1 MSARLRVVA
10 SDLPGRAGL
19 EVALGERPI
28 EIGRAGD
35 CAVWLDDK
43 RISRRHARVER
54 EGGRHVVVDQG
65 SANGIFAGE
74 TRVERLALEPG
85 LRFRIA
91 GTVFE
96 YDGPSRPDAAPR
108 AAPELVVR
116 VVARASGSKGGAAVG
131 REFRATGG
139 SAVIGRDA
147 DSDVALGDDASV
159 SSAHARLDWAG
170 SGELRVTDLGS
181 RNGVWIE
188 ERRVAEAPLVLG
200 QRFRVGDCFLECREV
215 RPEARG
221 TSETQ
226 AMSGLGDLLAGVAR
240 RRLEEAGTSV
250 PIGGSRAV
258 LLDDPRAVY
267 LVAAGK
273 VEVFTVGVKD
283 GQPLGARSHF
293 VTVDAGGALF
303 GFGRDLVGESGFLA
317 TGTASTDLRRL
328 DRDAIG
334 RLAREPEMGEL
345 VAALVDGWVAALGA
359 RLTRDVF
366 PRPEAQVV
374 LGEAESV
381 PIAPGQRARPGRGVT
396 WIPVAGQPLLFV
408 GMGGLLPKQPPG
420 WFPVAPQTWVEPD
433 GAGAAALTTRGTVDV
448 LAGGHLWA
456 GLDHFHEVLCEC
468 EFINKRLAVVDEY
481 QRLESKARES
491 EAARDAAYDAIGS
504 VLAGRPD
511 AAARPGP
518 LGQREPVLEACRL
531 VGESLGLH
539 VRAPAEPPGESSF
552 HDHVVAIAA
561 ASRFRTRQVALRGRW
576 WRTDAGPLLGSDAQG
591 RPVALLPRGP
601 RAYARVDVATGARS
615 PVTAASAQD
624 LAPFAYSFYRPLGT
638 GRLGPLDLVRFGA
651 RGVAGDLWTLLAMGL
666 LAGVLGAAGPFLVGQ
681 MVDRALPQGERALL
695 LQIGLGLLCVA
706 AAGVALRLVRSVAV
720 VRVETRMDQSLQAAL
735 WDRLLEL
742 PSGFFRQYGA
752 GDLADRAAGINTIRG
767 LLSRTGVNGVLGA
780 VGSLAYVVL
789 MFAVSPP
796 LALVGLGVTF
806 ALVAFAAAGSYLQM
820 RTQRREVDVQGRLS
834 SLVLQLIAGVAKVR
848 VCAAENHAFRVWAE
862 GFSLQKRL
870 SFRLGR
876 LQNVLASV
884 GAGFQVLATLAIF
897 AAIHRIQS
905 GGGPSLTTGEFVA
918 FYAAFGSFVVAV
930 QGLAEASLGLL
941 AIVPFYERLAPI
953 LAALPESDEARGH
966 PGRLRGGLSV
976 SQVRFRYHADGP
988 WVLDDVSI
996 EVQPGEFVALVGA
1009 SGSGKSTLL
1018 RLLLGFERPASGTVR
1033 YDGQDLA
1040 ALDARAV
1047 RRQIGV
1053 VLQESRLLPTDIFR
1067 NIVGNGSRTPQDAW
1081 EAAEMA
1087 GLAEDIRQMPM
1098 GLHTVVSEGGGTF
1111 SGGQRQRLLIARA
1124 LVNRPRL
1131 IFLDEATSALDNQAQ
1146 AVVTK
1151 SMDRLDATRVVI
1163 AHRLSTIVNAD
1174 RIVYLEGGRV
1184 REEGTYQELLA
1195 KGGPFAQ
1202 LARRQMA

>member
-1 MSARLRVVA
+1 MSARLRIVT
-10 SDLPGRAGL
+10 SDLPGRAGV

-28 EIGRAGD
+28 EIGRADD
-35 CAVWLDDK
+35 CALALHDP

-54 EGGRHVVVDQG
+54 EGGGYAVVDQG

-74 TRVERLALEPG
+74 SRVERLSLTPG

-96 YDGPSRPDAAPR
+96 YDGPSHPDAIPQPET
-108 AAPELVVR
+108 PELVVR

-131 REFRATGG
+131 SEFRVTGG
-139 SAVIGRDA
+139 AAVIGRDEGC
-147 DSDVALGDDASV
+147 DVALGDDKSV
-159 SSAHARLDWAG
+159 SAGHARLEWTG
-170 SGELRVTDLGS
+170 SGQLRVTDLGS
-181 RNGVWIE
+181 TNGVWID
-188 ERRVAEAPLVLG
+188 ERRVAEAPLALG
-200 QRFRVGDCFLECREV
+200 QRFRVGDCFLECA
-215 RPEARG
+215 EAGEPARR

-240 RRLEEAGTSV
+240 RRLEEAGTRV
-250 PIGGSRAV
+250 PIGGSQAI

-267 LVAAGK
+267 LVVAGK
-273 VEVFTVGVKD
+273 VEVFTTSVKD
-283 GQPLGARSHF
+283 RRGARSHF
-293 VTVDAGGALF
+293 VTVDGGGALF
-303 GFGRDLVGESGFLA
+303 GLAPGLVRDSGFLA
-317 TGTASTDLRRL
+317 TGKASTDVRRL
-328 DRDAIG
+328 DRDALE
-334 RLAREPEMGEL
+334 RLAREPEVGGL
-345 VAALVDGWVAALGA
+345 LAGLVDGWVAALSA

-366 PRPEAQVV
+366 PRPEAQVA
-374 LGEAESV
+374 LGGPDSV
-381 PIAPGQRARPGRGVT
+381 RIAPGQRARPARDVV
-396 WIPVAGQPLLFV
+396 WVPVAGEPLLFV
-408 GMGGLLPKQPPG
+408 GMGSLVPKEPSG
-420 WFPVAPQTWVEPD
+420 WFPLAPQTWVEPD
-433 GAGAAALTTRGTVDV
+433 GAGTAVLKTRGTADL
-448 LAGGHLWA
+448 LAAGLLWA

-481 QRLESKARES
+481 QRLESKAQES
-491 EAARDAAYDAIGS
+491 EAARDAAYDAIGA

-511 AAARPGP
+511 DAPRPGG

-531 VGESLGLH
+531 VGESLGLR
-539 VRAPAEPPGESSF
+539 VRAPAEPPGEGSF

-561 ASRFRTRQVALRGRW
+561 ASRFRTRQVALRGQW
-576 WRTDAGPLLGSDAQG
+576 WRTDAGPLLACDAQG

-601 RAYARVDVATGARS
+601 RSYTRVDVSTGART
-615 PVTAASAQD
+615 PVTAARAAD
-624 LAPFAYSFYRPLGT
+624 LAPFAYSFYRSLAESRP
-638 GRLGPLDLVRFGA
+638 GPLALMRFGA

-666 LAGVLGAAGPFLVGQ
+666 ATGVLGAAGPFLVGQ
-681 MVDRALPQGERALL
+681 MVDHALPQGERGLL
-695 LQIGLGLLCVA
+695 LQLGLGLLCVA
-706 AAGVALRLVRSVAV
+706 AAGVALRVVRSVAV
-720 VRVETRMDQSLQAAL
+720 VRLETRMDHSLQAAL

-742 PSGFFRQYGA
+742 PSSFFRQYGA

-767 LLSRTGVNGVLGA
+767 LLSRSGVNGVLGA

-789 MFAVSPP
+789 MFAISPP
-796 LALVGLGVTF
+796 LALVALGVTF
-806 ALVAFAAAGSYLQM
+806 LLVAFAAAGNALQL
-820 RTQRREVDVQGRLS
+820 RTRRREVDLHGTLS

-848 VCAAENHAFRVWAE
+848 VSGAENHAFRVWAE

-870 SFRLGR
+870 SFSLGR

-897 AAIHRIQS
+897 AAIHRLQS
-905 GGGPSLTTGEFVA
+905 GAGPSLTTGAFVA

-930 QGLAEASLGLL
+930 QALAEASLGLL

-953 LAALPESDEARGH
+953 LTALPESDESRGH
-966 PGRLRGGLSV
+966 PGRLRGAISLSH
-976 SQVRFRYHADGP
+976 VRFRYHADAP
-988 WVLDDVSI
+988 WVLDDVSFD
-996 EVQPGEFVALVGA
+996 VQPGEFVALVGA

-1018 RLLLGFERPASGTVR
+1018 RLLLGFERPGSGAVR
-1033 YDGQDLA
+1033 YDGQDLS

-1067 NIVGNGSRTPQDAW
+1067 NIVGNSSRTPQDAW

-1087 GLAEDIRQMPM
+1087 GLGDDIRQMPM

-1131 IFLDEATSALDNQAQ
+1131 IFLDEATSALDNKAQ
-1146 AVVTK
+1146 AVVTQ
-1151 SMDRLDATRVVI
+1151 SMDRLDATRIVI
-1163 AHRLSTIVNAD
+1163 AHRLSTVVNAD
-1174 RIVYLEGGRV
+1174 RIIYLEGGQV
-1184 REEGTYQELLA
+1184 REQGTYQELLA
-1195 KGGPFAQ
+1195 KGGLFAQ